1 MEIPAADS
9 LPLQGI
15 TNSICKESACL
26 VAVSGKSDHASP
38 ASSDSKSM
46 AWGFFTDDGL
56 PLRTKKTMVDV

>member
-46 AWGFFTDDGL
+46 AWGFFTDD
-56 PLRTKKTMVDV
+56 